1 MCASKESPIKTGTQ
15 RDWDPIP
22 SDACLIWFKD
32 VLLIPIFKVG
42 APSIQPPWGSVIC
55 TSAMLGAHFKLAT
68 PQQWRILEDKHL
80 GRQLDY
86 ELRVVGNYNKIFLYY
101 YLDSDSFYLLTEV
114 LVMMDLW
121 ENGF

>member
-1 MCASKESPIKTGTQ
+1 
-15 RDWDPIP
+15 
-22 SDACLIWFKD
+22 
-32 VLLIPIFKVG
+32 
-42 APSIQPPWGSVIC
+42 
-55 TSAMLGAHFKLAT
+55 MLGAHFKLAT

-80 GRQLDY
+80 GGQLAA

-114 LVMMDLW
+114 LEMMNLW